1 MGHSKDSKK
10 DSKDVK
16 DNNTDGLNEEL
27 IRVSRVAKTTK
38 GGRTFAFQALTAVGD
53 GLGRLGIGFGKSGE
67 VPVAIQ
73 KAMENARKNMVLV
86 ELKGDTIFREIKVK
100 YGATKVFMKPAAP
113 GTGLIAGGAMRAVF
127 EVLGVKNIL
136 AKTYGSTNPV
146 NVVRATMK
154 ALQQLSS
161 PEAVAEKRGK
171 TVVEILGEVKSNDAQ
186 KTA

>member
-1 MGHSKDSKK
+1 MAQTKEGS
-10 DSKDVK
+10 
-16 DNNTDGLNEEL
+16 DGLNEEL
-27 IRVSRVAKTTK
+27 IRVDRVAATTK
-38 GGRTFAFQALTAVGD
+38 GGRTFSFRALVAVGD

-73 KAMENARKNMVLV
+73 KAMEHARKNMVVV
-86 ELKGDTIFREIKVK
+86 ELKGDTIFREINVK

-113 GTGLIAGGAMRAVF
+113 GTGIIAGGAMRSVF

-136 AKTYGSTNPV
+136 AKTYGSTNPI

-154 ALQQLSS
+154 ALQQLAS

-171 TVVEILGEVKSNDAQ
+171 SVVEILGEVKSNGEQ
-186 KTA
+186 QTT